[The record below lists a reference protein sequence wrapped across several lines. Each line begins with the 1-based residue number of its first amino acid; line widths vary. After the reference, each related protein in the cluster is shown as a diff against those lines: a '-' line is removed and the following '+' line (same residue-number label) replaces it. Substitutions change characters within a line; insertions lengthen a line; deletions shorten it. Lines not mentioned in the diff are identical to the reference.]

1 MGELH
6 LEVVLNRLVR
16 EFHTHLRSGRPQ
28 VVYRETIAGTATET
42 GVFDRELGERHH
54 FAQVTFSVRPRSRG
68 QGNLFISGLPD
79 EHPAQSYV
87 PVIRQAVEEALD
99 GGPIYGHPAVD
110 LAVTLD
116 DAVLKESQA
125 SEMAFRI
132 ATMAGVKATLQQ
144 AQPLLL
150 EPIMTAE
157 IITPE
162 EFTGEVLGDLHARK
176 GKTEQ
181 LLAKGPVKIIIAHA
195 PLAEMFGY
203 ATTLRSLTQGRGT
216 FTLQFDH
223 YGRVER

>member
-1 MGELH
+1 
-6 LEVVLNRLVR
+6 
-16 EFHTHLRSGRPQ
+16 
-28 VVYRETIAGTATET
+28 
-42 GVFDRELGERHH
+42 
-54 FAQVTFSVRPRSRG
+54 
-68 QGNLFISGLPD
+68 
-79 EHPAQSYV
+79 
-87 PVIRQAVEEALD
+87 
-99 GGPIYGHPAVD
+99 

-116 DAVLKESQA
+116 NAVLKESQA

-132 ATMAGVKATLQQ
+132 ASMSGMKATLQQ

-150 EPIMTAE
+150 EPIMTVE

-181 LLAKGPVKIIIAHA
+181 LLAKGPVKIVIAHA

-223 YGRVER
+223 YGRAER